1 MFENLT
7 EKLQRT
13 FKNLR
18 GQGKLTDEHLDTALA
33 EIREALLEGDV
44 NVGVADELLANIR
57 AKAIGSEVMLQ
68 LSPDQQVVKVVR
80 DELAAM
86 LGKHAKPI
94 FASRP
99 PSVWMIVGLQGSGKT
114 TTTGKLAKWLSQH
127 GHRPLVVSTDVYR
140 PAAREQLAQVAK
152 AVGTAIWPGT
162 GTDKPL
168 EIVKGAIK
176 EEKLSASDV
185 VLVDTAGRLH
195 FDDDLMNELSM
206 LKKELQPSEMLF
218 IADSMIGQD
227 AGRSAGEFH
236 KRLGLTG
243 VILTKLDGDARGGAA
258 LSIGKVT
265 GAPVKFVGL
274 GEKYE
279 ALEAFYPERIVSRVL
294 GMGDL
299 MSLIERVEQTVD
311 KKVAADL
318 ERKLR
323 KEDFTLEDF
332 RDQLKQIRKM
342 GPLEKIVDMLPKM
355 GPLQNLPKDAKVDE
369 GQLTRVE
376 AIINSMTN
384 QERRDHNV
392 IDGKRRKRIAKGSG
406 TTVQDVNTV
415 LKQYLQMRTMMKQ
428 YGAMAA
434 RAKMKG
440 VHPDGQY
447 KPVEKIGQWIEHLQF
462 PHRQKCG
469 GAKKH
474 AQQSIR
480 KERSHAHEKLSLEIF
495 CLLVDDVARRISKP
509 EKANVEYLQ
518 LEQPAEKQVP
528 RLVNNHARKRQR
540 RNHRPRNEKHPR
552 LLLLPRRLSAADS
565 AVVFGLTNNLPAF
578 EPVAVALRK
587 LVENLQ

>member
-1 MFENLT
+1 KKSYMFENLT

-18 GQGKLTDEHLDTALA
+18 GQGKLTEEHLAAGLA
-33 EIREALLEGDV
+33 EIREGRVEGDV
-44 NVGVADELLANIR
+44 NVGVADELLSNIR
-57 AKAIGSEVMLQ
+57 QKTIGSEVMLQ

-152 AVGTAIWPGT
+152 AVGTANWPGP

-176 EEKLSASDV
+176 EAKLSASDV

-195 FDDDLMNELSM
+195 IDDDLMNELSM

-218 IADSMIGQD
+218 IADSMLGQD
-227 AGRSAGEFH
+227 AVRSAGEFH

-274 GEKYE
+274 GEKYD

-299 MSLIERVEQTVD
+299 LSLIERAESAFD
-311 KKVAADL
+311 KKAAIEL

-323 KEDFTLEDF
+323 KEEFTLEDF
-332 RDQLKQIRKM
+332 RDQLRQIRKM
-342 GPLEKIVDMLPKM
+342 GPLEQLVDMLPKI
-355 GPLQNLPKDAKVDE
+355 GPLQNLPKDAQVDE
-369 GQLTRVE
+369 KKLTQVE

-392 IDGKRRKRIAKGSG
+392 LDGKRRKRIAKGSG
-406 TTVQDVNTV
+406 TTVQDVNQV
-415 LKQYLQMRTMMKQ
+415 VKQYVQMRAMMKQ

-434 RAKMKG
+434 KAKMKG
-440 VHPDGQY
+440 LG
-447 KPVEKIGQWIEHLQF
+447 
-462 PHRQKCG
+462 
-469 GAKKH
+469 
-474 AQQSIR
+474 
-480 KERSHAHEKLSLEIF
+480 KL
-495 CLLVDDVARRISKP
+495 A
-509 EKANVEYLQ
+509 
-518 LEQPAEKQVP
+518 
-528 RLVNNHARKRQR
+528 
-540 RNHRPRNEKHPR
+540 
-552 LLLLPRRLSAADS
+552 
-565 AVVFGLTNNLPAF
+565 GLG
-578 EPVAVALRK
+578 
-587 LVENLQ
+587 

>member
-18 GQGKLTDEHLDTALA
+18 GQGKLTEEHLDAALA

-44 NVGVADELLANIR
+44 NVGVADELLGNIR
-57 AKAIGSEVMLQ
+57 KKAIGSEVMLQ

-86 LGKHAKPI
+86 P
-94 FASRP
+94 
-99 PSVWMIVGLQGSGKT
+99 
-114 TTTGKLAKWLSQH
+114 GKLAKWLAQH
-127 GHRPLVVSTDVYR
+127 GHRPIVVSTDVYR

-152 AVGTAIWPGT
+152 AVGTAIWPGA

-176 EEKLSASDV
+176 EAKLSASDV
-185 VLVDTAGRLH
+185 ILVDTAGRLH
-195 FDDDLMNELSM
+195 IDDELMNELSM
-206 LKKELQPSEMLF
+206 LKKELQPSEILF

-227 AGRSAGEFH
+227 AVRSAGEFH

-258 LSIGKVT
+258 LSIAKVS

-274 GEKYE
+274 GEKYD
-279 ALEAFYPERIVSRVL
+279 ALEGFYPERIVSRVL
-294 GMGDL
+294 GMGDIL
-299 MSLIERVEQTVD
+299 SLIERAELAVD
-311 KKVAADL
+311 RKAAEEL

-323 KEDFTLEDF
+323 KSEFTLEDF
-332 RDQLKQIRKM
+332 RDQLRQVRKM
-342 GPLEKIVDMLPKM
+342 GPLEQIVDMLPKM
-355 GPLQNLPKDAKVDE
+355 GPLANLPKDASVDE

-434 RAKMKG
+434 RSKMKG
-440 VHPDGQY
+440 LG
-447 KPVEKIGQWIEHLQF
+447 
-462 PHRQKCG
+462 
-469 GAKKH
+469 
-474 AQQSIR
+474 
-480 KERSHAHEKLSLEIF
+480 KL
-495 CLLVDDVARRISKP
+495 AG
-509 EKANVEYLQ
+509 
-518 LEQPAEKQVP
+518 
-528 RLVNNHARKRQR
+528 
-540 RNHRPRNEKHPR
+540 
-552 LLLLPRRLSAADS
+552 LS
-565 AVVFGLTNNLPAF
+565 
-578 EPVAVALRK
+578 
-587 LVENLQ
+587 